1 MPGACN
7 LQGEVEGAGLGWSG
21 GEETERPPNS
31 SLITVVTGEVTRSD
45 RHRLWLERFRLDIR
59 KILFCRRVVQPQ
71 QGSKEVVES
80 PSMEVFEAWI
90 DKAMAKLI

>member
-1 MPGACN
+1 M
-7 LQGEVEGAGLGWSG
+7 EGAGLGWSG

-31 SLITVVTGEVTRSD
+31 SLMTVVTGEVTRSD

-71 QGSKEVVES
+71 QVSKEVVES

>member
-1 MPGACN
+1 M
-7 LQGEVEGAGLGWSG
+7 EGAGLGWSG

-71 QGSKEVVES
+71 QVSKEVVES

-90 DKAMAKLI
+90 DNAMAKLI